1 MSRQFA
7 VIGLGRLGATMIG
20 TLTDLGHEVLGIDVN
35 ERVVQELSE
44 QHPDAHLIVA
54 DATDQSVLRDLD
66 VAHFDGAAVVIGENI
81 EASILVTVNLKEI
94 GVQPVIAR
102 AMSSIHRKV
111 LEKLEADRIIEP
123 EKEMGAQVARLMA
136 SPAILD
142 YVDLGGEEA
151 LVESEVPEEWTGK
164 SLAELQLSRKNSL
177 TVLIVKPQGGA
188 GTIPRADTVLEKGDL
203 VVVGGTKKDLDRSSL
218 LTPGRR

>member
-20 TLTDLGHEVLGIDVN
+20 TLTALGHEVLGIDVN
-35 ERVVQELSE
+35 QRVVQDVSE
-44 QHPDAHLIVA
+44 EYPDAHLIAA
-54 DATDQSVLRDLD
+54 DATDESVLRDLN
-66 VAHFDGAAVVIGENI
+66 VGQFDGAAVVIGENI

-94 GVQPVIAR
+94 GVRLVIAR

-136 SPAILD
+136 SPSILD

-151 LVESEVPEEWTGK
+151 LVESEVPEEWTGQ
-164 SLAELQLSRKNSL
+164 SLADLQLSRKSGL
-177 TVLIVKPQGGA
+177 AILIVKPKGGP
-188 GTIPRADTVLEKGDL
+188 GTIPSGDTVLNKGDL
-203 VVVGGTKKDLDRSSL
+203 IVVGGTKKDLDRSRL
-218 LTPGRR
+218 LSPGRG